1 VIWNELHV
9 IVGREKQLYFEKF
22 QDETAALARHIG
34 DLVLAG
40 GVVVNRL
47 GVICG
52 VCVQPSL
59 SLCCSGFHHALLLF
73 SFNEI
78 VENVLRQNVS

>member
-1 VIWNELHV
+1 MIWNELHV
-9 IVGREKQLYFEKF
+9 IVGRKKQLYFEKF
-22 QDETAALARHIG
+22 QDEAVALARHIG

-40 GVVVNRL
+40 GVVVIRL

-52 VCVQPSL
+52 VQPSL
-59 SLCCSGFHHALLLF
+59 SLSCSGFHHALLLF
-73 SFNEI
+73 SFDEI